1 MPKLIN
7 VIQQHRFTA
16 PLLLSSVLIVFFA
29 DSQTPLG
36 FSHGMLYMPLVV
48 LAGLTLRPSLLHL
61 TGVLAICAVWLGY
74 VISPS
79 TPAEFAIRY
88 VLTNRSLATLAL
100 VLLWWLAAQAI
111 KAQLQQA
118 QQHTEE
124 QLAKL
129 DLTLANQVAALSHW
143 LLDDHR
149 KMITLDAGSR
159 KLLNIP
165 SAELTLEQFICCFD
179 DHVQF
184 KLKQQLQECLRQQ
197 HSMAIEVQLHPESGQ
212 HIWVKLVA
220 YPDPAHPE
228 LVRGL
233 LQNVQQSYQKA
244 HLLAEQQLRFKQLAD
259 SLPVKV
265 WTATAEGI
273 VDFASNTFAEYSGI
287 DTETILADW
296 LAIIH
301 PDDRADTVAMWQ
313 HCVQTQLAYK
323 IEFRLL
329 NAAGDYCWHLTS
341 ALPIKNEQGKV
352 MYWFGS
358 AMDISEQKALWQQ
371 TDHLKH
377 TLYQTLE
384 GISDGFFILDAHF
397 RFTYLNQTALELLS
411 SLKHPRPGKL
421 LTDVFFAS
429 GKDFSPITTAIQRAF
444 YKQHTEHLCFTLPG
458 TTVLLYFSIYP
469 AEQGVSILMQPQQT
483 QLKMTAVPL
492 P

>member
-1 MPKLIN
+1 MPKMIN
-7 VIQQHRFTA
+7 VIQQHQFTA
-16 PLLLSSVLIVFFA
+16 PLLLGSVLLVFLA
-29 DSQTPLG
+29 DSQTPLA

-48 LAGLTLRPSLLHL
+48 LAGLTLRLPLLHL

-74 VISPS
+74 VISPP
-79 TPAEFAIRY
+79 TQEAFAIRF
-88 VLTNRSLATLAL
+88 VLANRSLATLAL
-100 VLLWWLAAQAI
+100 MLLWWLAAQAI
-111 KAQLQQA
+111 KAQWQQA

-129 DLTLANQVAALSHW
+129 DLTLANEVAALSHW

-149 KMITLDAGSR
+149 KMVTLDAGSR
-159 KLLNIP
+159 QLLNIP
-165 SAELTLEQFICCFD
+165 SVELTLEQFICCFA
-179 DHVQF
+179 DHLQF
-184 KLKQQLQECLRQQ
+184 NLKQQLQECLEQQ
-197 HSMAIEVQLHPESGQ
+197 HPMAVEVQLHPESGQ
-212 HIWVKLVA
+212 HLWVKLVA

-273 VDFASNTFAEYSGI
+273 VDFASNTFAEFCGQS
-287 DTETILADW
+287 TETILADW

-301 PDDRADTVAMWQ
+301 PDDRADTLALWQ
-313 HCVQTQLAYK
+313 HCVHTHLPYK
-323 IEFRLL
+323 IEFRIL
-329 NAAGDYCWHLTS
+329 NAAGHYSWHLTS
-341 ALPIKNEQGKV
+341 ALPIKNEQGNV

-397 RFTYLNQTALELLS
+397 RFTYLNQTALELLN
-411 SLKHPRPGKL
+411 SLKNVRPGKL
-421 LTDVFFAS
+421 LTDVFYAS

-444 YKQHTEHLCFTLPG
+444 YKQQTEHLSFTLPN
-458 TTVLLYFSIYP
+458 TTVLLHFSIYP
-469 AEQGVSILMQPQQT
+469 AEQGVSILIQPQQVSF
-483 QLKMTAVPL
+483 KMAAVPQS
-492 P
+492 